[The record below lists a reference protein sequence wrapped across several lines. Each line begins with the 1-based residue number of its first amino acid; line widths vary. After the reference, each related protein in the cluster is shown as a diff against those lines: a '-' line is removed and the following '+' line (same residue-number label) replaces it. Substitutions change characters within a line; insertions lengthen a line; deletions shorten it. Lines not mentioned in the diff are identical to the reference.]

1 MTTKPLGE
9 NESDFQ
15 VVKLPSF
22 LLGNETGN

>member
-1 MTTKPLGE
+1 MTTEPLGE

-22 LLGNETGN
+22 LLGNETGD